1 MTQIEVLAHP
11 GSRRNCVQV
20 EQDLFGQEIY
30 HVYTS
35 AKPIDGEAN
44 KAVIQLI
51 ADFFTI
57 KKYQIRL
64 VSGETSR
71 HKRFEIVSTKF

>member
-1 MTQIEVLAHP
+1 MTISVAVHP
-11 GSRRNCVQV
+11 WSKRNLVKK
-20 EQDLFGQEIY
+20 EQDLFGQDIY

-44 KAVIQLI
+44 KAVIELM
-51 ADFFTI
+51 AEYLWI

-71 HKRFEIVSTKF
+71 MKKLEILDYKF